1 MAAVGQRGGVIE
13 QTLTLSAPRP
23 GLGQSGR
30 ARMPEFHG
38 RFEEKSRA
46 RILVRESSCGER
58 SIWEQVNVLSVDS
71 LLIKAQFKR
80 EKGGFH

>member
-38 RFEEKSRA
+38 RFED
-46 RILVRESSCGER
+46 LGER
-58 SIWEQVNVLSVDS
+58 KLVWGTEHLGTGQCVE
-71 LLIKAQFKR
+71 R
-80 EKGGFH
+80 